1 MRLIKP
7 AALFTLLALLFI
19 GGCNGPSDDSGDNSG
34 STGEFALSLS
44 YKTLVDGQCAEATS
58 DLSFVS
64 NASICAV
71 AKLTQGGRNSSGGLI
86 SFGATFGTLTPAT
99 KLTDSSGIARVIL
112 SNPGLFLGA
121 GILTAQFDTGAAE
134 NNILSASR
142 NYEFTSTSM
151 TPDEETPKI
160 SASII
165 NGAVIV
171 TQFKVDETV
180 QLQAQFLDSSSQGI
194 KGLKVIFTAGNA
206 SLLPNSALTG
216 DYGIAQVNYTPSTSD
231 LGAASLNVSLD
242 YQEQNY
248 QTNSLYEVLSADAIG
263 GEGILKLGH
272 FDSSNNFVSG
282 VLGTSLTRVEGEVES
297 QYIISA
303 GGSFGITATLISQAD
318 DGTITRVQTPASIS
332 FSSDCVLGN
341 NASLDTPVTTLSG
354 QANST
359 FQNTSC
365 SGNSRRNDQIV
376 ATTQSGNLTLTAK
389 LAFIL
394 ESQALASLS
403 FESAEP
409 KVIRI
414 KDAGGTGNTESSL
427 VTFKV
432 TGSDGQPIAQ
442 QQVSFSLDTLVGGL
456 SFSNG
461 QGTTKDTASS
471 FTNSEGLA
479 SVRVQSGTVP
489 TPVRV
494 LASATDSDTGETITS
509 QSEQLTVNTG
519 LPQQLGFSLSASA
532 LNPEADQF
540 NGEKSTIT
548 AYASDSFGNPAPD
561 DTSIN
566 FTAEGGQIV
575 PNCSTVNGSCSVEW
589 TSTSPRV
596 PNHRITILAYALGH
610 ETFFDTNGNNIFD
623 DADGIAVDACLNSS
637 GAPIACSGNGMD
649 IEAYMPNGFSDLG
662 DAFRDD
668 DETGQHSEGEKYF
681 NTESSTS
688 YLGPDGKFNGPQCE
702 GNLCGIDQANQT
714 YIRKALVMT
723 MSGSH
728 ADFTLWQDG
737 KLISD
742 DSGKETDP
750 IVSLTD
756 IAPGQSSQFS
766 VQFYDSAYQIMPAD
780 SQVTVTA
787 SSGELNFD
795 AFAVLNTSRNGG
807 TTTGFIITN
816 DIDPAS
822 VGEAPKTSNISIY
835 VTTPKQIKSSLG
847 LSVTLTGT

>member
-19 GGCNGPSDDSGDNSG
+19 GGCNGPSDDSGDNG
-34 STGEFALSLS
+34 GNTGEFALSLS
-44 YKTLVDGQCAEATS
+44 YKTVVDGQCAEATS
-58 DLSFVS
+58 NLSFAS

-86 SFGATFGTLTPAT
+86 SFSATFGTLTPAT
-99 KLTDSSGIARVIL
+99 KLTNASGIAQVIL
-112 SNPGLFLGA
+112 SNPDVALGA
-121 GILTAQFDTGAAE
+121 GTLTAQFDTGAAE
-134 NNILSASR
+134 NNIFSASK
-142 NYEFTSTSM
+142 NFEFTSTS
-151 TPDEETPKI
+151 TSPGEETPKI

-180 QLQAQFLDSSSQGI
+180 QLQAQFLDPSSQGI
-194 KGLKVIFTAGNA
+194 ANQLVTFTAGSV
-206 SLLPNSALTG
+206 SLSPSTALTNAQ
-216 DYGIAQVNYTPSTSD
+216 GIAQVNYTPSTSD
-231 LGAASLNVSLD
+231 LGAASLNVALD

-263 GEGILKLGH
+263 GEGTLKLGH
-272 FDSSNNFVSG
+272 FDSNDQF
-282 VLGTSLTRVEGEVES
+282 VEGELASSLIPVDGK
-297 QYIISA
+297 YIISA

-318 DGTITRVQTPASIS
+318 DGTITRVQTPSSIS

-354 QANST
+354 SASST
-359 FQNTSC
+359 FQDTSC
-365 SGNSRRNDQIV
+365 SGNSERDDQVI
-376 ATTQSGNLTLTAK
+376 ASTQAGNQTLTASFPFT
-389 LAFIL
+389 LAR
-394 ESQALASLS
+394 QTLASLS

-414 KDAGGTGNTESSL
+414 KGAGGTGSTESSL

-432 TGSDGQPIAQ
+432 TGSNGQPSAQ
-442 QQVSFSLDTLVGGL
+442 QEVSFSLDTLVGGL

-461 QGTTKDTASS
+461 QATASS

-519 LPQQLGFSLSASA
+519 LPQQLGFSLSTSVF
-532 LNPEADQF
+532 NPEANQF
-540 NGEKSTIT
+540 NGEKATIT

-561 DTSIN
+561 DTTIN

-575 PNCSTVNGSCSVEW
+575 PSCSTVNGSCSVEW
-589 TSTSPRV
+589 TSASPKV
-596 PNHRITILAYALGH
+596 PNHRITVLAYALGH

-623 DADGIAVDACLNSS
+623 DADGTAVDACLNSS

-681 NTESSTS
+681 NTENSTS
-688 YLGPDGKFNGPQCE
+688 YVGPDGKFNGPQCE
-702 GNLCGIDQANQT
+702 GNLCGIDQANKT

-728 ADFTLWQDG
+728 AGFTLWQDD

-780 SQVTVTA
+780 SQVAVTA

-795 AFAVLNTSRNGG
+795 AFAVLNTTRNGG

-822 VGEAPKTSNISIY
+822 VGEAPKTSNISID

>member
-19 GGCNGPSDDSGDNSG
+19 GGCNGPSDDSGNS
-34 STGEFALSLS
+34 GEFALTLS

-58 DLSFVS
+58 DLSFAS

-86 SFGATFGTLTPAT
+86 SFSATFGTLTPAT
-99 KLTDSSGIARVIL
+99 KLTNSSGMARVIL

-121 GILTAQFDTGAAE
+121 GTLTAQFDTGAAE
-134 NNILSASR
+134 NNIFSASR
-142 NYEFTSTSM
+142 NYEFTSTST
-151 TPDEETPKI
+151 TPGEETPKI

-165 NGAVIV
+165 NGALIV

-180 QLQAQFLDSSSQGI
+180 QLQAQFLDPSSQGI
-194 KGLKVIFTAGNA
+194 ANQLVTFSAGSV
-206 SLLPNSALTG
+206 SLSPSTALTG
-216 DYGIAQVNYTPSTSD
+216 DNGIAQVNYTPSTSD
-231 LGAASLNVSLD
+231 LGAASLNVSID

-263 GEGILKLGH
+263 GENILMLGH
-272 FDSSNNFVSG
+272 FDSNNQFVAG
-282 VLGTSLTRVEGEVES
+282 ELGTSLTRVEVEGES

-318 DGTITRVQTPASIS
+318 DGTFTRVQTPASIS

-354 QANST
+354 QASST

-376 ATTQSGNLTLTAK
+376 ASTQSGNLTLTAK

-414 KDAGGTGNTESSL
+414 KGAGGTGSTESSL

-494 LASATDSDTGETITS
+494 LASATDVDGTITS

-575 PNCSTVNGSCSVEW
+575 PSCSTVNGSCSVEW

-681 NTESSTS
+681 NTENRTS
-688 YLGPDGKFNGPQCE
+688 YVGPDGKFNGPQCE
-702 GNLCGIDQANQT
+702 GNLCGIDQANKT

-742 DSGKETDP
+742 DSAKETDP
-750 IVSLTD
+750 MVSLTN

-766 VQFYDSAYQIMPAD
+766 VQFYDSAYQIMPAG

-795 AFAVLNTSRNGG
+795 AFAVLNSSRNGG

-835 VTTPKQIKSSLG
+835 VTTPKQIKSSLS